1 VFITGTDTEIGKT
14 TIASGLAWLLRK
26 NGVKVGV
33 MKPFATSSDVYS
45 NSYRSHDT
53 ASLAKAADIKEP
65 DHRLNP
71 VFIQLPASPLMAA
84 EILHKTV
91 DMKMVTKEFGILKK
105 KYDFTVVE
113 GIGGVMVPITKKVSL
128 LDVMKRMKLP
138 TIIVSSPKLGSI
150 NHTILTI
157 NACKANKIPILGII
171 FNQMPMD
178 PSIVESMTPNYI
190 ERLTDTNTICVIPFM
205 DDCNFKEI
213 GTYLGKTSTI
223 KKIISGLT

>member
-26 NGVKVGV
+26 NGIKVGV

-223 KKIISGLT
+223 KKIILGLT